1 MIGFIINLINIVTQ
15 LLVLLIILSAVLS
28 YFMSPYHPVRETI
41 GRVVEP
47 MLRPIRQVLPAIGGF
62 DFSPLVLY
70 FLIKALSW
78 ALINFLYAL
87 V

>member
-1 MIGFIINLINIVTQ
+1 MIGFLIYLINIVTQ

-41 GRVVEP
+41 NRVVEP
-47 MLRPIRQVLPAIGGF
+47 MLRPIRQVVPAMGGF

>member
-1 MIGFIINLINIVTQ
+1 MIGFLIYLINIVTQ